1 MKQTDLFG
9 ETDVKI
15 PNNPTLE
22 SMARQL
28 LRLIKEDIN
37 LIYGDRVG
45 DVDRKLRLAVWMDQ
59 GLAQILKPE
68 QLKEFEEWALDP
80 KRCID
85 PELVRRARQHLVQHD
100 YMRLSGTAI
109 KDAEQQRARLAQS
122 FHKV

>member
-9 ETDVKI
+9 DTDVKI

-22 SMARQL
+22 SAAKHL
-28 LRLIKEDIN
+28 LRLIKEDIK
-37 LIYGDRVG
+37 LIDGDRVG
-45 DVDRKLRLAVWMDQ
+45 EVDRKLRMAVWMDQ
-59 GLAQILKPE
+59 GLAQILHPE
-68 QLKEFEEWALDP
+68 QVEAFKEWACDP

-100 YMRLSGTAI
+100 YIRLSGAAM

-122 FHKV
+122 FRG